1 MALRLMPRLGA
12 HPCVHVALSYCLG
25 TSLVHTWCLG
35 SCFGCGH
42 TLGLPQVR
50 TLLLLLFRTSAL
62 PVQPNTVA
70 LHQIKCH
77 SSPTATSHPLL
88 RHPNHQQSQNLKT
101 QLYPSL
107 NPLPSTFS
115 SVFTDI
121 SSHWPFWDRY
131 LRSAGSNLFQFFVVA
146 NLRTLFEHF
155 ILVRVD
161 GALIDRPKL
170 LGFVGTQT
178 GFESGDRRAA
188 LRSTWF
194 PCDPDGLLSSLL
206 LHGKLEQ
213 ATGLSFRFVIAR
225 SKDAK
230 KMALLEKE
238 VDKYKDFMLAYFK
251 TAFQLFEAD
260 YYVKA
265 DDDFYLRPDCLAT
278 LLAKEIIH
286 SLTYI

>member
-1 MALRLMPRLGA
+1 MPC
-12 HPCVHVALSYCLG
+12 PETEG
-25 TSLVHTWCLG
+25 TI
-35 SCFGCGH
+35 
-42 TLGLPQVR
+42 
-50 TLLLLLFRTSAL
+50 
-62 PVQPNTVA
+62 QPNTVA

-88 RHPNHQQSQNLKT
+88 RQPNHQQSQNLKT

-115 SVFTDI
+115 SLFTDI

-146 NLRTLFEHF
+146 NVRTLFEHF

-194 PCDPDGLLSSLL
+194 PCDPDGLLRTEGYSGDDLTNVCRDASLN
-206 LHGKLEQ
+206 GTRRTIVGRKRDENKN
-213 ATGLSFRFVIAR
+213 V
-225 SKDAK
+225 
-230 KMALLEKE
+230 
-238 VDKYKDFMLAYFK
+238 
-251 TAFQLFEAD
+251 
-260 YYVKA
+260 
-265 DDDFYLRPDCLAT
+265 
-278 LLAKEIIH
+278 
-286 SLTYI
+286 

>member
-1 MALRLMPRLGA
+1 M
-12 HPCVHVALSYCLG
+12 
-25 TSLVHTWCLG
+25 
-35 SCFGCGH
+35 
-42 TLGLPQVR
+42 
-50 TLLLLLFRTSAL
+50 LLLLFRTSAL

-194 PCDPDGLLSSLL
+194 PCDPDGLLRPSSLL

-238 VDKYKDFMLAYFK
+238 VDKYKDFMFIDVEEGYLKLPY
-251 TAFQLFEAD
+251 
-260 YYVKA
+260 KA
-265 DDDFYLRPDCLAT
+265 
-278 LLAKEIIH
+278 
-286 SLTYI
+286 